1 MPARTTIPHDTLAWR
16 HDSRAT
22 REQRRHD
29 VQLWKKEAGQF
40 QPATGGIFR
49 GTVSANRMV
58 GEQQSKQVTAGLV
71 SFAAGGRNVFHTHT
85 FDQLLF
91 ITEGEGI
98 VATEQEEIVV
108 RAGDLVMI
116 PAGEKHWHGATPTT
130 AMTHLT
136 IGAPGTTQ
144 AAE

>member
-1 MPARTTIPHDTLAWR
+1 MQVWR
-16 HDSRAT
+16 
-22 REQRRHD
+22 
-29 VQLWKKEAGQF
+29 KEAAQF

-49 GTVSANRMV
+49 GTVNAHRMV
-58 GEQQSKQVTAGLV
+58 GEQHSKQVTAALI
-71 SFAAGGRNVFHTHT
+71 SFAPGGRNIFHTHT
-85 FDQLLF
+85 FDQVLY

-108 RAGDLVMI
+108 RAGDLVII

-130 AMTHLT
+130 AMSHLA
-136 IGAPGTTQ
+136 IGAPGRTE